1 MTRPVCLRLRERRGV
16 GRGHRCPDCGRCG
29 RLLRVRGQTVGDV
42 FLVLGNEKEQFGCRR
57 KLTQEVLELTE
68 QPRRLIEISG
78 GMIGGEEADRRDCR
92 GVGTK
97 WAIVVSNHRP
107 RSYQDRALT
116 N

>member
-1 MTRPVCLRLRERRGV
+1 MAQGAAGCGTGVIAARTADGAEDYLR
-16 GRGHRCPDCGRCG
+16 D
-29 RLLRVRGQTVGDV
+29 LRVRGQTVGDA

-57 KLTQEVLELTE
+57 KLTQEFLELTE
-68 QPRRLIEISG
+68 QPRRLIKISG

-92 GVGTK
+92 RVGTK

>member
-1 MTRPVCLRLRERRGV
+1 MRDGV
-16 GRGHRCPDCGRCG
+16 IAAWSADGAEDYLCD
-29 RLLRVRGQTVGDV
+29 LRVRGQTVGDA

-57 KLTQEVLELTE
+57 KLTQEFLELTG
-68 QPRRLIEISG
+68 QSRRLIEISG

-107 RSYQDRALT
+107 RSYDRCPQDFSQK
-116 N
+116 